1 VRVVRIRDDVSEA
14 QAVKTLCHELGHVLL
29 HCKDFDYMG
38 CRDAAE
44 IEAESIAYI
53 VCAASGM
60 DSAAYTTAYVAS
72 WAAGDVEKVKASAER
87 VVKTAGTILATLT
100 GTDSQDLRAEVA
112 A

>member
-1 VRVVRIRDDVSEA
+1 
-14 QAVKTLCHELGHVLL
+14 
-29 HCKDFDYMG
+29 MG